1 MRQIEDIAAEP
12 RKSTGKGPA
21 FQARKKGFI
30 PAIVYGGEGTPE
42 NVQVVQRDLERQIEK
57 GAFLTT
63 LYMLDVGGKKTR
75 VIPRQVQIDPVSDR
89 PIHADFMRLPE
100 GATIRLAI
108 PVRFRGQENSP
119 GLKRGGVLNIVRHE
133 VELICRAET
142 IPDYLEGDLSGLE
155 IHGTLH
161 LSAITLPQGVK
172 PAPTREKDITIASI
186 VAPTSVI
193 EEQRA
198 AAEAAAAAALAP
210 PVEEG
215 EVPPEGA
222 PAAPGAA
229 PAAGAAAP
237 GAPAAPGAAPAAGA
251 AKAPEKEKK

>member
-1 MRQIEDIAAEP
+1 MREIEDLQAEP
-12 RKSTGKGPA
+12 RTGTGKGPA
-21 FQARKKGFI
+21 FRARKQGFI
-30 PAIVYGGEGTPE
+30 PAVVYGGDGKPE
-42 NVQVVQRDLERQIEK
+42 SVQVPQRDLERQIEK

-63 LYMLDVGGKKTR
+63 LYMLDVGGRKTR

-89 PIHADFMRLPE
+89 PVHADFMRLPE
-100 GATIRLAI
+100 GASIRLAI
-108 PVRFRGQENSP
+108 PVRFRGQESSP

-133 VELICRAET
+133 VELICPADR

-161 LSAITLPQGVK
+161 LSAIRLPEGVK
-172 PAPTREKDITIASI
+172 PVATRERDITIASI

-198 AAEAAAAAALAP
+198 AAEAAAAAAAAP
-210 PVEEG
+210 VPEEG
-215 EVPPEGA
+215 EAPAEGA

-229 PAAGAAAP
+229 PAAAAAP
-237 GAPAAPGAAPAAGA
+237 GATPAAGA
-251 AKAPEKEKK
+251 QKAPEKK